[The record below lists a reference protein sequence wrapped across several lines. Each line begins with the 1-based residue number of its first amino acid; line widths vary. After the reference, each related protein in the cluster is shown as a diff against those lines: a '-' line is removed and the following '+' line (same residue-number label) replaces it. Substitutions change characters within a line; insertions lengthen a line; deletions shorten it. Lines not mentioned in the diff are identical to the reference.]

1 MKKRILALCLAFLM
15 VTGTLPVQT
24 FADEG
29 APADVTLSQSVTEP
43 VAAAETEPC
52 PTCGVE
58 GCTSAHLNWCD
69 VCEKDDCGVDHTAVA
84 EPCPICGVE
93 GCEKTHIKCTVCSE
107 YDCTLQHVYC
117 DVCED
122 YDCGVDHTAVP
133 MVSNDIEAPDVDYS
147 HDIDK
152 YAVMNESVVSMTTRE
167 GENGMESDFWHED
180 FTEDAIFRIVDWQ
193 WDADAEALWYQVVFH
208 RGGVQGTFA
217 SGWPSEPW
225 VLQTDSEGDALRFV
239 ELCDICGNPDCD
251 EDHVQPEPGCGCCEG
266 CTGAEDCTCG
276 CEDCD
281 YYVEPELP
289 DTSCDICGEV
299 GCTVIHFFCE
309 FCEDYDCGESHL
321 VCPACGEIDCEETHV
336 FCGKCGDY
344 DCGLTH
350 VDSYKPATAPV
361 IPVEPVL
368 TPGEDISLVDES
380 GDPIT
385 SAGLYLQAGEKI
397 SISAWAEEGLVTSR
411 RWQIGYDD
419 GEMHWVN
426 IRGQTGKGILV
437 SPAMVLSLIDI
448 YGEAYLR
455 CVANVGG
462 ETRASA
468 AIPVTVM
475 DTASVYSR
483 KLLSSRN
490 ALSLLSVPVAETG
503 TEYTITIKYLYYG
516 TNQQAATPSVARV
529 KAGQPYTLDI
539 PAPVVP
545 GYAQD
550 PNSGYT
556 KNGDTSRIYKQYAS
570 VNGDQEVNIF
580 FVPDYVNVKIIHHRQ
595 TAEGSNYDVYEV
607 ENRDDILKTG
617 EKIGPGYEKTYNG
630 YYALIYD
637 QTLEVAADGSTVVNI
652 YYDRVYYLVN
662 LNLNG
667 GYGVDPIYARHGSSI
682 NASALVPQRTGY
694 TFARWEPALPAT
706 VPMGGSE
713 HTAQW
718 TESGTGFTVA
728 FWYEN
733 ANDTNYTFVGSVA
746 KSGTT
751 GAKVNGVDYKSEAF
765 TGRDDEHFTYETAD
779 TNVEIKADGTTVVNV
794 KFSRNSYTL
803 TYLTPICT
811 HTHTGSCCNITEHT
825 HTNACC
831 SLQHT
836 SHDNSCCSIPY
847 HTEHTTG
854 CVANGIKK
862 GTTYIPEGN
871 LDKAVPNRYNGV
883 WTTMEYLGATRYYV
897 WFDGSWYRTADGNNG
912 KDPLVWNCMNQGRNY
927 THDHT
932 SGCDCTKYHDHS
944 SGRNNSCNLANCS
957 NGGKAHTHG
966 SGCNTNNC
974 THLAYI
980 NAKDPYRCGCSFES
994 DDRWTV
1000 YTSSAGI
1007 YGSKS
1012 FKYQQDV
1019 SAFHAAMDDHRWC
1032 PGVGTGFTS
1041 ASEGPYGKGAA
1052 VGTFSSMHGC
1062 DVVFYQSARGGNPYF
1077 FTFWLESTNGTSG
1090 TRDYNGH
1097 NFEKSSA
1104 VFTPRMGAVGYK
1116 GDYQAGR
1123 PFGFADFEAW
1133 SSDELGGKNVAQ
1145 LKAPNGSFGGEYTY
1159 YNFYYIRKTYNL
1171 TYFNGSTQVATR
1183 TMKYDEV
1190 LTETTYNLRNLTMT
1204 SPYGTGYE
1212 FAGWYL
1218 DDECSVPVNWG
1229 SDRMPDGGMALYA
1242 DWEPVEHTV
1251 RTYRNEAAVG
1261 TGTPLNT
1268 YKVLHGNT
1276 VPENERPKN
1285 PDPPATGM
1293 TFVSWFYRDENGE
1306 EKAYNFSMPVNR
1318 DMDLYAVWNGGSMA
1332 YGTVYYK
1339 LENGT
1344 EIAPAATI
1352 AGDVGKSKTYSAKFG
1367 NELNSGYTSGYFPDA
1382 ASKNITFAAD
1392 NPNAV
1397 TFWYKEME
1405 EVPYTV
1411 QYAFDGVVDASKTK
1425 TGTSKQG
1432 SITEVAPYCAGYS
1445 VDALS
1450 KTLVLSTVGQDNVL
1464 TFQYTTDTVHAPV
1477 RVTHY
1482 IQNVDGTGYIVSHSV
1497 NYTGVQGEVQ
1507 TISPDTMVGF
1517 VHNSAKDVNNGKVLP
1532 ATGLSIELYY
1542 DRSSYP
1548 YTFRFVHSETD
1559 GDVEFEGSSVSG
1571 TARYGSK
1578 VEQAAKQFPGYRLL
1592 SASTQTINILTE
1604 TDETAVNNVA
1614 TFRYA
1619 EDTVTITYRV
1629 ADGVGGT
1636 VTVPSNTLK
1645 AVTGTQPSSTA
1656 EAKPGYRFEAWYS
1669 DQACTQKIATTE
1681 LLEPAK
1687 KDGAWEAAT
1696 YFAKF
1701 EANVYEAKFVANGGS
1716 VSPTTTTFNTADGL
1730 DLPTPSRD
1738 GYIFVGWK
1746 VTEAGEG
1753 GNWTLNQVYTDV
1765 FVSGKY
1771 GNVTMTA
1778 QWKCTIRYE
1787 AGNGGSVEPGSETI
1801 MTDGTPQGSVA
1812 EAESGYEFL
1821 GWYDNE
1827 DRTGAVLSKDR
1838 KFVPAPN
1845 SSGLYETA
1853 TYYAVFAPVEY
1864 DATFDLGYDTSD
1876 PATKTYTIESG
1887 LNMPNPTRTGYD
1899 FLEWKVTTAGGNWN
1913 VNSEYNAGAAV
1924 SGKYGNVTLT
1934 AQWEEK
1940 TSIFTYLAVPEND
1953 GLVKLGTNGATA
1965 VSVNETVN
1973 VVTGIASGATAVVDS
1988 SKPGY
1993 QFSGWYTYKVDTP
2006 LQLVS
2011 ETNYFQ
2017 PQKKLQQD
2025 GVTMAYEGETYYA
2038 AFKPVVYTATFK
2050 MADNDTAPSTKPFT
2064 IEQSLTLSTQEREGY
2079 TFKGW
2084 KVTTADGN
2092 WVAGTQYAPA
2102 TEAIEAGK
2110 YGNVTFTAQWECTIT
2125 YVAEVG
2131 GSVSRNTETIMTN
2144 SASTPQGSVATA
2156 NPGYEFLGW
2165 FVGDATTP
2173 VSTNPDFVPEKGADG
2188 LYATATYTA
2197 KFKLSVVDL
2206 TIVATGETEAHS
2218 YIFEVE
2224 GTPYDT
2230 SYGTICLQVVLTE
2243 SKTSITIKSLPVGKY
2258 TVTEKNG
2265 WSWRQYGLDA
2275 QEITLNTTEG
2285 ATVTFGFGDVEKI
2298 YWLNGYSYGSQKKK
2312 KGDGN

>member
-43 VAAAETEPC
+43 VATAETEPC

-58 GCTSAHLNWCD
+58 GCTSEHLNWCD
-69 VCEKDDCGVDHTAVA
+69 VCKKDDCGVDHTVVV
-84 EPCPICGVE
+84 EPCTICGVE

-122 YDCGVDHTAVP
+122 YDCGVDHTAVLT
-133 MVSNDIEAPDVDYS
+133 VSNDIEALDVDYGD
-147 HDIDK
+147 DIDK
-152 YAVMNESVVSMTTRE
+152 YAVMNESVASMTTRE

-193 WDADAEALWYQVVFH
+193 WDADAEELWYQVVFH

-336 FCGKCGDY
+336 FCGKCDDY

-448 YGEAYLR
+448 YGGAYLR

-570 VNGDQEVNIF
+570 VNGNQEVNIF

-637 QTLEVAADGSTVVNI
+637 QTLEAAADGSTVVNI

-718 TESGTGFTVA
+718 TESDTGFTVA

-746 KSGTT
+746 KSDTT
-751 GAKVNGVDYKSEAF
+751 GTKVNGADYKSEAF
-765 TGRDDEHFTYETAD
+765 TGRDDAHFAYATAD
-779 TNVEIKADGTTVVNV
+779 SNVVIKADGTTVVNV
-794 KFSRNSYTL
+794 YFRRNTYTL
-803 TYLTPICT
+803 TYYKYQCLHTSHGASCYSDVLTCGKVQHT
-811 HTHTGSCCNITEHT
+811 HTHEQ
-825 HTNACC
+825 CC
-831 SLQHT
+831 SNQSGFLHFTHGYSACPYKSQGGEHSHSASCYT
-836 SHDNSCCSIPY
+836 STLTCPHK
-847 HTEHTTG
+847 TG
-854 CVANGIKK
+854 YDC
-862 GTTYIPEGN
+862 
-871 LDKAVPNRYNGV
+871 
-883 WTTMEYLGATRYYV
+883 
-897 WFDGSWYRTADGNNG
+897 
-912 KDPLVWNCMNQGRNY
+912 
-927 THDHT
+927 
-932 SGCDCTKYHDHS
+932 GCD
-944 SGRNNSCNLANCS
+944 
-957 NGGKAHTHG
+957 
-966 SGCNTNNC
+966 NT
-974 THLAYI
+974 
-980 NAKDPYRCGCSFES
+980 S
-994 DDRWTV
+994 DARW
-1000 YTSSAGI
+1000 YTFYTGT
-1007 YGSKS
+1007 
-1012 FKYQQDV
+1012 FKYEQDV
-1019 SAFHAAMDDHRWC
+1019 SAIHAAQGAERWC
-1032 PGVGTGFTS
+1032 PGQC
-1041 ASEGPYGKGAA
+1041 EGLKKDDGSYYPSYGKSPAHG
-1052 VGTFSSMHGC
+1052 VYSSMGGGN
-1062 DVVFYQSARGGNPYF
+1062 VVFYQGATGANEYKL
-1077 FTFWLESTNGTSG
+1077 TYWLETYDGSG
-1090 TRDYNGH
+1090 SRNYNGK
-1097 NFEKSSA
+1097 NFA
-1104 VFTPRMGAVGYK
+1104 QGTTFTPKMGAVGYW
-1116 GDYQAGR
+1116 GDYHAGR
-1123 PFGFADFEAW
+1123 PDGFRVYEAW
-1133 SSDELGGKNVAQ
+1133 TSSSLAGSNGTQ
-1145 LKAPNGSFGGEYTY
+1145 LKEDETFSGSTYIY
-1159 YNFYYIRKTYNL
+1159 YNFYYVRNDVRLLYYNGSECVAERWLKYDQPLSGEYNL
-1171 TYFNGSTQVATR
+1171 T
-1183 TMKYDEV
+1183 
-1190 LTETTYNLRNLTMT
+1190 NLLNSEN
-1204 SPYGTGYE
+1204 SPYGVGYR

-1218 DDECSVPVNWG
+1218 DAECTIPVSWG
-1229 SDRMPDGGMALYA
+1229 TTRMPDGGMALYA

-1251 RTYRNEAAVG
+1251 QTYQKESDVGVVAAENKY
-1261 TGTPLNT
+1261 T
-1268 YKVLHGNT
+1268 VLHGNT
-1276 VPENERPKN
+1276 VPEDDRPEN
-1285 PDPPATGM
+1285 PTDPEL
-1293 TFVSWFYRDENGE
+1293 TFVGWFYKDENGV

-1367 NELNSGYTSGYFPDA
+1367 NELNSAYTSGYFPDA

-1392 NPNAV
+1392 SPNAV

-1405 EVPYTV
+1405 EVPYKV
-1411 QYAFDGVVDASKTK
+1411 QYAFDGVVDAGKTK

-1432 SITEVAPYCAGYS
+1432 SITEEAPYYAGYS

-1517 VHNSAKDVNNGKVLP
+1517 VHNSEKDENNGKVLP

-1542 DRSSYP
+1542 DRISYP
-1548 YTFRFVHSETD
+1548 YTFRFVHSESD

-1592 SASTQTINILTE
+1592 TASTQTINILTE
-1604 TDETAVNNVA
+1604 TGETAVNNVA

-1629 ADGVGGT
+1629 AGGVGGT

-1656 EAKPGYRFEAWYS
+1656 EAKPGYRFEGWYS

-1696 YFAKF
+1696 YFARF

-1716 VSPTTTTFNTADGL
+1716 VSPTTRTFNTADGL

-1738 GYIFVGWK
+1738 GYIFAGWK
-1746 VTEAGEG
+1746 VTEAGAG

-1827 DRTGAVLSKDR
+1827 NGTGAVLSENH

-1864 DATFDLGYDTSD
+1864 EATFDLGYGTSD
-1876 PATKTYTIESG
+1876 PATETYTIESG
-1887 LNMPNPTRTGYD
+1887 LNMPSPTRTGYD

-1924 SGKYGNVTLT
+1924 SGKYGDVTLT

-1973 VVTGIASGATAVVDS
+1973 IVTGVARGATAVVDS

-1993 QFSGWYTYKVDTP
+1993 QFSGWYTYKVGTP
-2006 LQLVS
+2006 PQLVS
-2011 ETNYFQ
+2011 GTNYFQ
-2017 PQKKLQQD
+2017 PQKKLQKD

-2038 AFKPVVYTATFK
+2038 AFTPVEYTATFK
-2050 MADNDTAPSTKPFT
+2050 MADNDTAPSTKTFT

-2092 WVAGTQYAPA
+2092 WVADTQYAPA
-2102 TEAIEAGK
+2102 TEAVEAGK

-2144 SASTPQGSVATA
+2144 SASDPQGSVATA

-2218 YIFEVE
+2218 YIFDVV

-2230 SYGTICLQVVLTE
+2230 NYGTIRLQVVLTE
-2243 SKTSITIKSLPVGKY
+2243 SKTSITIKGLPVGEY
-2258 TVTEKNG
+2258 TVTEKDG
-2265 WSWRQYGLDA
+2265 WSWRQDGLGA
-2275 QEITLNTTEG
+2275 QAITLNTTEG
-2285 ATVTFGFGDVEKI
+2285 ATVTFSFGKVENI